1 MQEENEADVNEDEN
15 YEIARTKVRKR
26 ESNIAAPETAAQRK
40 KS

>member
-15 YEIARTKVRKR
+15 YESTRTKVRKR
-26 ESNIAAPETAAQRK
+26 ESNIASLETAARQK